1 MVSLFGRSRTSS
13 KNTST
18 LPAGPSKSSYD
29 EFGRGQQPAG
39 GEGGGGQW
47 LSAPDEGKAG
57 GGGSRKRTL
66 SAPGPP
72 HLLSAYGDLPPV
84 PQHQEAFVPLHIP
97 PKKDPDPQEREY
109 GYLSAENEVILS
121 LEDVH
126 RLVRVVGDEIL
137 SRALTT
143 PLLFSSQALD
153 VSGNRVRSLVRSF
166 LGSCHRP
173 SAPTGDAKWREDAM
187 LAGPHEL
194 GMVLRWGLARLM
206 RVVNGVYVRG
216 MLEWDVYVQWKSD
229 EEALRFPAT
238 HFPVFLE
245 MVSPALRP
253 LLSQLFSIFSRLAAY
268 SAQSGLTPVALSTLF
283 GPLLFGLGPDSIP
296 FSQTYAAYLRSSHA
310 TEHLILSYIR
320 NVEVEARHSASTMP
334 LRLKD
339 WIRGYPVMIPPL
351 KDLEKPRRGC
361 KLVKVV
367 SARRNVRLYSP
378 DLVRTGASWGNEGD
392 IGGRREWQR
401 IGSKTMPPRYAEEY
415 RKRLDIPVGHAP
427 SLASFST
434 RSSLDYHTGSV
445 SSPPSSMMNS
455 RHISFGLTLDDAA
468 TSKTSTEDLAP
479 KPFKSLTDMKWGEF
493 EDLGFSDPDMSKLQ
507 FDLNEAARANR
518 GTKRTTLSWND
529 FHDLGFLRDDSNL
542 ADTLQF
548 STPLA
553 STINTWPSHAEEI
566 HRKLKKTQKTLPV
579 FGWDTTPVAG
589 PEWTIEEG
597 FVHCWGDLVWSS
609 GWMDRSEGTFRE
621 ANWAL
626 IEFKALPLN
635 PNDVPPET
643 PLISSVDPRTSS
655 QWFLFEEFVPREY
668 RDELLNPPKK
678 GGKGGVGLFTT
689 PKKDKKWKPATTLN
703 GKPYNGRPRSPD
715 GKREADFDAM
725 LKSTATKTKVLGA
738 DRSQTMPDIRRAGI
752 PASNSFSVTSRPG
765 GTFTTSSFGEGAGR
779 GRQLSFPTTPDETGI
794 RRDISPAVPPKDK
807 TSSPLAR
814 FKIGTSKGKQSK
826 IASQY
831 DPDLDFETK
840 TASDSSGGEHSPSAG
855 PGAMLVAGGH
865 GRRHSKD
872 DAWVDILVN
881 SNRRMPDQ
889 EATMHNG
896 IRAMSGGTTSPD
908 RGYQHP
914 VTTVVSNG
922 TGSLRT
928 PRTSLNRPRS
938 DPELGRDETAAGYQ
952 ALVDHR
958 RDHTYG
964 SQPASSTV
972 MRPVSYDDD
981 ISYAESDEEEVMEVP
996 RHSVID
1002 GPQIRVSQSSDGPA
1016 PVQPS
1021 ARVYSYGS
1029 VEDEGDFEPTM
1040 SPVSTE
1046 RALAE
1051 EQDNYYA
1058 QSQQLP
1064 APPQAV
1070 SSTEQMETI
1079 EPKPRVAAPRK
1090 PGGINSLIE
1099 MYAKKD
1105 EEAAK
1110 AHYEPKA
1117 SRLPVRTG
1125 SGGAT
1130 SPSKK
1135 PGEGSPDRTP
1145 SPVDFAPP
1153 PPMED
1158 PINRL
1163 ITPSPARYVHGAPL
1177 HNVIEEDGE
1186 GTEEAA

>member
-13 KNTST
+13 KNTT
-18 LPAGPSKSSYD
+18 ALPAGPSKSGYD
-29 EFGRGQQPAG
+29 EFGRGQQPSS
-39 GEGGGGQW
+39 GEGGGGPW
-47 LSAPDEGKAG
+47 LAAPDEGKA

-72 HLLSAYGDLPPV
+72 HQLSTYGDLPPV

-97 PKKDPDPQEREY
+97 PKKESDSQEREY

-153 VSGNRVRSLVRSF
+153 VSANRVRSLVRSF
-166 LGSCHRP
+166 LGSCNRP
-173 SAPTGDAKWREDAM
+173 SAPTGDAKWREDAR

-216 MLEWDVYVQWKSD
+216 MLEWDVYVQWKTD

-253 LLSQLFSIFSRLAAY
+253 LLSQLFNIFSRLSAY
-268 SAQSGLTPVALSTLF
+268 SAQSGLTPIAISTLF

-296 FSQTYAAYLRSSHA
+296 FSQTYHAYLRSSHA
-310 TEHLILSYIR
+310 TEHLLLSYIR
-320 NVEVEARHSASTMP
+320 NVEVEARHSASPMP

-351 KDLEKPRRGC
+351 RDLEKPRRGC
-361 KLVKVV
+361 KLVRIV
-367 SARRNVRLYSP
+367 SARKNVRLYSP
-378 DLVRTGASWGNEGD
+378 DLVKTGASWGNEGD

-401 IGSKTMPPRYAEEY
+401 IGSKTMPPKYSEEF
-415 RKRLDIPVGHAP
+415 RKRLDIPANYAP
-427 SLASFST
+427 SLSSFSN
-434 RSSLDYHTGSV
+434 RSSLDYHIGTT
-445 SSPPSSMMNS
+445 SSPPSSMSNARS
-455 RHISFGLTLDDAA
+455 VSFGLPLDDPSGLA
-468 TSKTSTEDLAP
+468 TEDLTP
-479 KPFKSLTDMKWGEF
+479 KPFKSLTDMQWGEF
-493 EDLGFSDPDMSKLQ
+493 ENLGFSDADTSKLQ

-518 GTKRTTLSWND
+518 NTKRTTMSWND
-529 FHDLGFLRDDSNL
+529 FHDMGFVRDEGSL
-542 ADTLQF
+542 AETLQF
-548 STPLA
+548 STPVA
-553 STINTWPSHAEEI
+553 STIN
-566 HRKLKKTQKTLPV
+566 
-579 FGWDTTPVAG
+579 
-589 PEWTIEEG
+589 
-597 FVHCWGDLVWSS
+597 
-609 GWMDRSEGTFRE
+609 
-621 ANWAL
+621 
-626 IEFKALPLN
+626 
-635 PNDVPPET
+635 
-643 PLISSVDPRTSS
+643 
-655 QWFLFEEFVPREY
+655 
-668 RDELLNPPKK
+668 
-678 GGKGGVGLFTT
+678 
-689 PKKDKKWKPATTLN
+689 
-703 GKPYNGRPRSPD
+703 
-715 GKREADFDAM
+715 
-725 LKSTATKTKVLGA
+725 
-738 DRSQTMPDIRRAGI
+738 
-752 PASNSFSVTSRPG
+752 
-765 GTFTTSSFGEGAGR
+765 
-779 GRQLSFPTTPDETGI
+779 
-794 RRDISPAVPPKDK
+794 K

-814 FKIGTSKGKQSK
+814 FKIGSSKGKQSK
-826 IASQY
+826 VASQY

-840 TASDSSGGEHSPSAG
+840 TASDSSGGEQSPSV
-855 PGAMLVAGGH
+855 AMLGGDGH

-872 DAWVDILVN
+872 DAWVDILVG

-889 EATMHNG
+889 EATFRNG
-896 IRAMSGGTTSPD
+896 TRAIAEGTTSPE
-908 RGYQHP
+908 RGYQP
-914 VTTVVSNG
+914 PTTTVATAVVRNG
-922 TGSLRT
+922 SDSLRT
-928 PRTSLNRPRS
+928 PRTSLTRPRS
-938 DPELGRDETAAGYQ
+938 DPELGRDDTAAGYQ

-958 RDHTYG
+958 RDQTYG
-964 SQPASSTV
+964 SQTASAI
-972 MRPVSYDDD
+972 RPVSYDDD

-1016 PVQPS
+1016 PVQHS
-1021 ARVYSYGS
+1021 SRGYSYGDM
-1029 VEDEGDFEPTM
+1029 EDEGDFEPAM

-1046 RALAE
+1046 RGLGE
-1051 EQDNYYA
+1051 ERDSYYTE
-1058 QSQQLP
+1058 SQELP
-1064 APPQAV
+1064 APPQLV
-1070 SSTEQMETI
+1070 SPADRVATV

-1117 SRLPVRTG
+1117 SRLPVRSG
-1125 SGGAT
+1125 SNGPA
-1130 SPSKK
+1130 SPSNLKAADA
-1135 PGEGSPDRTP
+1135 PPDRTP

-1163 ITPSPARYVHGAPL
+1163 ITPSPGRYVHGAPL
-1177 HNVIEEDGE
+1177 HNVLEEDGE
-1186 GTEEAA
+1186 ETTEEA

>member
-13 KNTST
+13 KNTSA
-18 LPAGPSKSSYD
+18 LPAGPSKSGYD
-29 EFGRGQQPAG
+29 EFGRGQS
-39 GEGGGGQW
+39 GEGAGGQW
-47 LSAPDEGKAG
+47 LTAPDEGKAG

-72 HLLSAYGDLPPV
+72 HLPSAYGDLPPV
-84 PQHQEAFVPLHIP
+84 PHHQEAFVPLHIP
-97 PKKDPDPQEREY
+97 PKKESDSQERDY

-121 LEDVH
+121 LEDVQ

-137 SRALTT
+137 SRAVTT

-153 VSGNRVRSLVRSF
+153 VSANRVRSLVRSF
-166 LGSCHRP
+166 LGSCQRP
-173 SAPTGDAKWREDAM
+173 SAPTGDAKWREDAK

-229 EEALRFPAT
+229 EQALRFPAT
-238 HFPVFLE
+238 HFPVFLD

-253 LLSQLFSIFSRLAAY
+253 LLSQLFNIFSRLAAY
-268 SAQSGLTPVALSTLF
+268 SAQSGLTPIAISTLF

-310 TEHLILSYIR
+310 TEHLLLSYIR
-320 NVEVEARHSASTMP
+320 NVEVEARHSASPMP

-361 KLVKVV
+361 RLVKVV
-367 SARRNVRLYSP
+367 SARRNVRLYSS

-401 IGSKTMPPRYAEEY
+401 IGSKTMPPKYAEDY
-415 RKRLDIPVGHAP
+415 RKRLDIPVGQAP
-427 SLASFST
+427 SLSSFST
-434 RSSLDYHTGSV
+434 RSSLDYHAGTV
-445 SSPPSSMMNS
+445 STPPSSMAS
-455 RHISFGLTLDDAA
+455 RSISFGLTLEDGSG
-468 TSKTSTEDLAP
+468 SKTSTEDLAP
-479 KPFKSLTDMKWGEF
+479 KPFKSLTDMRWGEF
-493 EDLGFSDPDMSKLQ
+493 EDMGFSDPDMSKLQ
-507 FDLNEAARANR
+507 FDLNEASRTKST
-518 GTKRTTLSWND
+518 TKRTTMSWND
-529 FHDLGFLRDDSNL
+529 FHDIGFLRDDSNL

-548 STPLA
+548 STPLS
-553 STINTWPSHAEEI
+553 STISTWPSHAEEI
-566 HRKLKKTQKTLPV
+566 HRKLKKTQKTLPT
-579 FGWDTTPVAG
+579 FGWDTSPVAG

-597 FVHCWGDLVWSS
+597 F
-609 GWMDRSEGTFRE
+609 
-621 ANWAL
+621 

-635 PNDVPPET
+635 PNDAPPET
-643 PLISSVDPRTSS
+643 SLVPSVDPRTSS
-655 QWFLFEEFVPREY
+655 QYFLFEEFVPREY
-668 RDELLNPPKK
+668 REELLSPPKK
-678 GGKGGVGLFTT
+678 GVKGGLFAT
-689 PKKDKKWKPATTLN
+689 PKKEKKWKPATTLN

-715 GKREADFDAM
+715 SRKEAEFDAM
-725 LKSTATKTKVLGA
+725 LKGSGTKTRILGPE
-738 DRSQTMPDIRRAGI
+738 RSQTMPDARRAGI
-752 PASNSFSVTSRPG
+752 PPSNSFSVTSRPG
-765 GTFTTSSFGEGAGR
+765 GAFPASSFGEGAGR
-779 GRQLSFPTTPDETGI
+779 GRQLSFPTTADEAGI

-814 FKIGTSKGKQSK
+814 FKIGSSKGKQSK
-826 IASQY
+826 VASQY

-840 TASDSSGGEHSPSAG
+840 TASDSSGGEQS

-872 DAWVDILVN
+872 DAWVDILVG

-889 EATMHNG
+889 EATMRNG
-896 IRAMSGGTTSPD
+896 IRAMSGGATSPE
-908 RGYQHP
+908 RGYQP
-914 VTTVVSNG
+914 AVTTVVPNG
-922 TGSLRT
+922 SGSLRT

-938 DPELGRDETAAGYQ
+938 DPELGRDEIASGYQ
-952 ALVDHR
+952 ALVDQR

-964 SQPASSTV
+964 SQAASSAA

-1002 GPQIRVSQSSDGPA
+1002 GPQIRVSQSSDGPP

-1021 ARVYSYGS
+1021 SRGYSYGDY
-1029 VEDEGDFEPTM
+1029 EDEADFEPAM

-1046 RALAE
+1046 RALAD
-1051 EQDNYYA
+1051 EQDSYHA

-1064 APPQAV
+1064 APPQAIPAQDRV
-1070 SSTEQMETI
+1070 ATV
-1079 EPKPRVAAPRK
+1079 EPKPRVAVARK

-1125 SGGAT
+1125 STGAT
-1130 SPSKK
+1130 SPSNLKAS
-1135 PGEGSPDRTP
+1135 EGSPDRTP
-1145 SPVDFAPP
+1145 SPVEFAPP

-1186 GTEEAA
+1186 EMTEEA